1 MKKMN
6 LITVWLLCFVF
17 IGSVFG
23 TVINEVLAQ
32 SNEEQFSWNDE
43 YTEQTFSTLIKK
55 CY

>member
-23 TVINEVLAQ
+23 TVINEV
-32 SNEEQFSWNDE
+32 
-43 YTEQTFSTLIKK
+43 FSTK
-55 CY
+55 